1 MSFLGE
7 IKRRKVFQVGAVY
20 AVVAWLAIQVITAIE
35 TPLGLP
41 DWVDTLVIVLLAIG
55 FPLTLVISWAF
66 DVTPEGIVRDAGGDA
81 PVKSGGRK
89 IEYVLIGLLVI
100 TVGWIGYSE
109 LGPSGKPARQTLPNS
124 IAVLPFENLS
134 PDPDNAYFAGGIHE
148 EILNQLAKIRDL
160 NVIART
166 SVLNPDFTDGSM
178 SIPAI
183 ALELNVETIM
193 EGSVRYSG
201 NLDTVRVTAQLID
214 GETNTHIWTDT
225 FDGDLTDFF
234 GFQTEIA
241 VQIASATQAEFSA
254 DERERIDK
262 PITNSPE
269 AYALYLKARAMA
281 ELGGFASPP
290 EYYQILDQAIAL
302 DPDFAEAH
310 AVKAI
315 GYGLAI
321 RFDIQ
326 DSQLAFAEMLAI
338 ATEHTGQALA
348 IDPDLGL
355 AHMAQAFVYY
365 NNQHGTL
372 AKQALERAL
381 QLSPNDVG
389 LLEIAARTLS
399 LLGDHNEAVRM
410 AQRAVDLAS
419 DGAEA
424 TLAGTL
430 WYAGNPVGAAESFR
444 EHINQS
450 PLQNRLLGAVEF
462 VLGNNAAAISNLHRF
477 EELEDINAG
486 WNAIYPDGI
495 AQLAYQYGRLG
506 LQEDARRIFNNLEA
520 RRADGQYIA
529 TASRAI
535 LHLAIGDVDKA
546 YQLLGE
552 INGDWSLYSLRWMK
566 SNILNDPVLEE
577 PRFVE
582 LRSRI
587 GVFD

>member
-20 AVVAWLAIQVITAIE
+20 AVVAWLAIQVITSIE

-55 FPLTLVISWAF
+55 LPLTLVISWAF

-81 PVKSGGRK
+81 PGKSGGRK
-89 IEYVLIGLLVI
+89 IEYVLIGLLV
-100 TVGWIGYSE
+100 VAVSWIAYSE
-109 LGPSGKPARQTLPNS
+109 LGPSGRPALRVLPNS

-134 PDPDNAYFAGGIHE
+134 PDPDNAYFAGGVHE

-166 SVLNPDFTDGSM
+166 SVLNPDYTNGSM

-183 ALELNVETIM
+183 ARALNVETIM

-241 VQIASATQAEFSA
+241 IQIASATHAEFSA
-254 DERERIDK
+254 DERERIEK

-269 AYALYLKARAMA
+269 AYALYLKARTM
-281 ELGGFASPP
+281 GGPGFASSP
-290 EYYQILDQAIAL
+290 EHYRILDQAIAL
-302 DPDFAEAH
+302 DPSFAEAH

-321 RFDIQ
+321 RFDIK
-326 DSQLAFAEMLAI
+326 DSQLTFAEMLAI

-355 AHMAQAFVYY
+355 AHMAQAFVHY
-365 NNQHGTL
+365 NNQQGTL
-372 AKQALERAL
+372 AKQAFERSL
-381 QLSPNDVG
+381 QLSPNNVY
-389 LLEIAARTLS
+389 LLLIAANTLS

-410 AQRAVDLAS
+410 AQRAVDLGS

-424 TLAGTL
+424 LLARTL
-430 WYAGNPVGAAESFR
+430 WYAGYPVAAAESFR
-444 EHINQS
+444 EHIDLG
-450 PLQNRLLGAVEF
+450 PLQNRMLGAVEF
-462 VLGNNAAAISNLHRF
+462 VLGNNAAAISHLRRF
-477 EELEDINAG
+477 EELSDIDANV
-486 WNAIYPDGI
+486 NYPDGI

-506 LQEDARRIFNNLEA
+506 LREDARRLYNALEVW
-520 RRADGQYIA
+520 RADGQYIA

-535 LHLAIGDVDKA
+535 SHLAIGDVDKA

-552 INGDWSLYSLRWMK
+552 INGEWSLYSLRWMK

-587 GVFD
+587 GIFD

>member
-66 DVTPEGIVRDAGGDA
+66 DVRPEGIVRDAGGDA

-89 IEYVLIGLLVI
+89 IEHVLIGLLVI
-100 TVGWIGYSE
+100 AVGWIGYSE
-109 LGPSGKPARQTLPNS
+109 LGPSGKPARQMLPNS
-124 IAVLPFENLS
+124 IAVLPFKNLS

-148 EILNQLAKIRDL
+148 EILNQLAKIHDL

-183 ALELNVETIM
+183 ALALNVETIM

-201 NLDTVRVTAQLID
+201 NRDTVRVTAQLID

-241 VQIASATQAEFSA
+241 IQIASATHAEFSA
-254 DERERIDK
+254 DERERIDR

-269 AYALYLKARAMA
+269 AYALYFKARAVRGVGA
-281 ELGGFASPP
+281 GFSSSP
-290 EYYQILDQAIAL
+290 EFYQILDQAIAL

-315 GYGLAI
+315 GYGLSI
-321 RFDIQ
+321 RFDIR
-326 DSQLAFAEMLAI
+326 DSQLTFAEMRAI

-348 IDPDLGL
+348 IDPDLGV
-355 AHMAQAFVYY
+355 AHMAQAFVHY
-365 NNQHGTL
+365 NNQQGTL
-372 AKQALERAL
+372 AKQAFERAL
-381 QLSPNDVG
+381 QLSPNNVD
-389 LLEIAARTLS
+389 LLDIAARTLS

-410 AQRAVDLAS
+410 AQRAVDLGRY
-419 DGAEA
+419 GAEA

-430 WYAGNPVGAAESFR
+430 WYAGNPVAAAESFR
-444 EHINQS
+444 EHIDIS

-462 VLGNNAAAISNLHRF
+462 VLGNNAAAISHLRRF
-477 EELEDINAG
+477 EELSDFNA
-486 WNAIYPDGI
+486 NVIYPDGI

>member
-100 TVGWIGYSE
+100 TVSWIAYSE
-109 LGPSGKPARQTLPNS
+109 LGPSGRPALRVLPNS

-234 GFQTEIA
+234 GFQTVIA

-254 DERERIDK
+254 DERELIDK
-262 PITNSPE
+262 PITN
-269 AYALYLKARAMA
+269 
-281 ELGGFASPP
+281 
-290 EYYQILDQAIAL
+290 
-302 DPDFAEAH
+302 
-310 AVKAI
+310 
-315 GYGLAI
+315 
-321 RFDIQ
+321 
-326 DSQLAFAEMLAI
+326 
-338 ATEHTGQALA
+338 
-348 IDPDLGL
+348 
-355 AHMAQAFVYY
+355 
-365 NNQHGTL
+365 
-372 AKQALERAL
+372 
-381 QLSPNDVG
+381 
-389 LLEIAARTLS
+389 
-399 LLGDHNEAVRM
+399 
-410 AQRAVDLAS
+410 
-419 DGAEA
+419 
-424 TLAGTL
+424 
-430 WYAGNPVGAAESFR
+430 
-444 EHINQS
+444 
-450 PLQNRLLGAVEF
+450 
-462 VLGNNAAAISNLHRF
+462 
-477 EELEDINAG
+477 
-486 WNAIYPDGI
+486 
-495 AQLAYQYGRLG
+495 
-506 LQEDARRIFNNLEA
+506 
-520 RRADGQYIA
+520 
-529 TASRAI
+529 
-535 LHLAIGDVDKA
+535 
-546 YQLLGE
+546 
-552 INGDWSLYSLRWMK
+552 
-566 SNILNDPVLEE
+566 
-577 PRFVE
+577 
-582 LRSRI
+582 
-587 GVFD
+587 

>member
-1 MSFLGE
+1 
-7 IKRRKVFQVGAVY
+7 
-20 AVVAWLAIQVITAIE
+20 VAWLAIQVITAIE

-66 DVTPEGIVRDAGGDA
+66 DVRPEGFVRDAGGDA

-100 TVGWIGYSE
+100 AVGWIGYSE
-109 LGPSGKPARQTLPNS
+109 LNPSGKPARQTPPNS

-201 NLDTVRVTAQLID
+201 NLDTVRVNAQLID
-214 GETNTHIWTDT
+214 GETNTSIWTDT

-254 DERERIDK
+254 DERDRIDK
-262 PITNSPE
+262 PMTNSAE
-269 AYALYLKARAMA
+269 AYALYLKARA
-281 ELGGFASPP
+281 EVRGRGFASPP

-310 AVKAI
+310 AAKAI
-315 GYGLAI
+315 GYGMAI

-326 DSQLAFAEMLAI
+326 DSQLTFAEMLAI

-372 AKQALERAL
+372 ARQSLERAL

-430 WYAGNPVGAAESFR
+430 WYAGNPVAAAESFR

-462 VLGNNAAAISNLHRF
+462 VLGNNAAAISNLRRF
-477 EELEDINAG
+477 EELVDINAG
-486 WNAIYPDGI
+486 PNVIYPDGI

-529 TASRAI
+529 TVNGAFI
-535 LHLAIGDVDKA
+535 LCVG
-546 YQLLGE
+546 
-552 INGDWSLYSLRWMK
+552 
-566 SNILNDPVLEE
+566 
-577 PRFVE
+577 
-582 LRSRI
+582 
-587 GVFD
+587 

>member
-20 AVVAWLAIQVITAIE
+20 AVVAWLAIQVITSIE

-66 DVTPEGIVRDAGGDA
+66 DVTPEGVVRDAGGDA

-100 TVGWIGYSE
+100 AVGWIGYSE
-109 LGPSGKPARQTLPNS
+109 LGPSGQPTHELLPNS

-166 SVLNPDFTDGSM
+166 SVLNPDFTNGSM

-183 ALELNVETIM
+183 ALALNVEIIM

-201 NLDTVRVTAQLID
+201 NRDTVRVTAQLID

-241 VQIASATQAEFSA
+241 IQIASATHAEFSA

-269 AYALYLKARAMA
+269 AYALYLKARRVRS
-281 ELGGFASPP
+281 GPGFAPP
-290 EYYQILDQAIAL
+290 AEYYQILDQAIAL

-310 AVKAI
+310 ADKAI

-321 RFDIQ
+321 RFDIK
-326 DSQLAFAEMLAI
+326 DSQLTFAEMLAI
-338 ATEHTGQALA
+338 ATEHTERALA

-355 AHMAQAFVYY
+355 AHMAQAFVHY

-372 AKQALERAL
+372 ARQALERAL

-389 LLEIAARTLS
+389 LLLIAARTLS

-419 DGAEA
+419 YGAEA

-430 WYAGNPVGAAESFR
+430 WYAGNPVAAAESFR
-444 EHINQS
+444 EHIDIS

-462 VLGNNAAAISNLHRF
+462 VLGNNAAAISHLRRF
-477 EELEDINAG
+477 EELSDIGDNVV
-486 WNAIYPDGI
+486 YPDGI

-506 LQEDARRIFNNLEA
+506 LREDAQRLYNALEA
-520 RRADGQYIA
+520 MRADGQHIA
-529 TASRAI
+529 TASRAMS
-535 LHLAIGDVDKA
+535 HLAVGDVDKA

-552 INGDWSLYSLRWMK
+552 INGEWSLYSLRWMK

>member
-7 IKRRKVFQVGAVY
+7 IKRRKVFQVGALY

-66 DVTPEGIVRDAGGDA
+66 DVTPAGVVRDAGGDA
-81 PVKSGGRK
+81 PVQSGGRK

-166 SVLNPDFTDGSM
+166 SVLNPDFTNGSM

-241 VQIASATQAEFSA
+241 IQIASATQAEFSA
-254 DERERIDK
+254 DERDRIDK

-269 AYALYLKARAMA
+269 AYALYFKAGAVRSV
-281 ELGGFASPP
+281 GFAKSP

-302 DPDFAEAH
+302 DPNFAEAH
-310 AVKAI
+310 AGKAI
-315 GYGLAI
+315 GYGVSI
-321 RFDIQ
+321 RFDIRN
-326 DSQLAFAEMLAI
+326 SQLTFAEMRAI
-338 ATEHTGQALA
+338 ATEHTGRALA
-348 IDPDLGL
+348 IDPNLGL
-355 AHMAQAFVYY
+355 AHMAQAFVHY
-365 NNQHGTL
+365 NNQQGTL
-372 AKQALERAL
+372 AKQAFERAL
-381 QLSPNDVG
+381 QLSPNNVY
-389 LLEIAARTLS
+389 LLRIAAGTLS

-410 AQRAVDLAS
+410 AQRAVDLGS

-430 WYAGNPVGAAESFR
+430 WYAGNPVAAAESYR
-444 EHINQS
+444 EHIDRS

-462 VLGNNAAAISNLHRF
+462 VLGNNAAAISHLRRF
-477 EELEDINAG
+477 EELSDIDANV
-486 WNAIYPDGI
+486 NYPDGI

-506 LQEDARRIFNNLEA
+506 LQEDARRLYNALEVW
-520 RRADGQYIA
+520 RADGQYIA

-535 LHLAIGDVDKA
+535 SHLAIGDVDTA

-552 INGDWSLYSLRWMK
+552 INGEWSLYSLRWMK

>member
-20 AVVAWLAIQVITAIE
+20 TVVAWLAIQVITSIE

-55 FPLTLVISWAF
+55 LPLTLVISWAF
-66 DVTPEGIVRDAGGDA
+66 DVTPEGVVRDAGGDA

-100 TVGWIGYSE
+100 AVGWIGYSE
-109 LGPSGKPARQTLPNS
+109 LGPSGQPAHELLPNS

-148 EILNQLAKIRDL
+148 EILTQLAKIRDL

-183 ALELNVETIM
+183 ALALNVETVM

-201 NLDTVRVTAQLID
+201 NRDTVRVTTQLID

-241 VQIASATQAEFSA
+241 IQIASATQAEFSA
-254 DERERIDK
+254 DEHERIDK

-269 AYALYLKARAMA
+269 AYALYLKARRARS
-281 ELGGFASPP
+281 GPGFASPA

-302 DPDFAEAH
+302 DPNFAEAH
-310 AVKAI
+310 AGKAI
-315 GYGLAI
+315 GYGLSI
-321 RFDIQ
+321 RFDIR
-326 DSQLAFAEMLAI
+326 DSQLTFAEMQAI
-338 ATEHTGQALA
+338 ATEHTGRALA
-348 IDPDLGL
+348 IDPNLGL
-355 AHMAQAFVYY
+355 AHMAQAFVHY
-365 NNQHGTL
+365 NNQQGTL
-372 AKQALERAL
+372 AKQAFERAL
-381 QLSPNDVG
+381 QLSPNNVR
-389 LLEIAARTLS
+389 LLLIAANTLS

-410 AQRAVDLAS
+410 AQRAVDL
-419 DGAEA
+419 GRGEA

-430 WYAGNPVGAAESFR
+430 WYAGNPVAAAESYR
-444 EHINQS
+444 EHIDLG

-462 VLGNNAAAISNLHRF
+462 VLGNNAAAISHLRRF
-477 EELEDINAG
+477 EELSDFNA
-486 WNAIYPDGI
+486 NVSYPDGI

-552 INGDWSLYSLRWMK
+552 INGEWSLYSLRWMK